1 MRDGCYSSLVPSV
14 PLGGQLD
21 GRWPRPHDAPVW
33 ERSVVGVVWH
43 PERMPDEPQHEY
55 DLAVSFAGEQRDYVR
70 GVVRGLGDDVGVF
83 YDEDERARLL
93 GENLVDLLT
102 DVYQNKARYVAMF
115 VSQAYAEKM
124 WTRVERQSAMARA
137 AQQRTAY
144 ILPIRMDDTELPGL
158 LPTVGYLDARIE
170 GLDGVISV
178 LREKLGNERVSASY
192 SGRVPET
199 QADIDLLLAI
209 RPHWWEYWLYA
220 GALRV
225 GLDALEGK
233 YRDYE
238 MGFAPQTGET
248 HFGRD
253 AFEFLR
259 AVPVRALNLLSNFN
273 AIFHSDV
280 QSRAFG
286 EPGQPGDADRILHLA
301 QRFLDVYESFLDE
314 AARIRGTALPGEFED
329 AQRAAAEYGANAVRQ
344 IREFIAECIES
355 VNSLPELAEGHS
367 EDGEPL
373 TLTLVIELTVDDEV
387 SARFIEGIQ
396 KGVEEVL
403 RDE

>member
-1 MRDGCYSSLVPSV
+1 
-14 PLGGQLD
+14 
-21 GRWPRPHDAPVW
+21 
-33 ERSVVGVVWH
+33 
-43 PERMPDEPQHEY
+43 
-55 DLAVSFAGEQRDYVR
+55 
-70 GVVRGLGDDVGVF
+70 
-83 YDEDERARLL
+83 
-93 GENLVDLLT
+93 
-102 DVYQNKARYVAMF
+102 
-115 VSQAYAEKM
+115 
-124 WTRVERQSAMARA
+124 MARA
-137 AQQRTAY
+137 ARQRTAY
-144 ILPIRMDDTELPGL
+144 ILPIRMDDTQLPGL

-178 LREKLGNERVSASY
+178 LRQKLGNERVSAIY

-209 RPHWWEYWLYA
+209 RPGWWEYWLYA

-238 MGFAPQTGET
+238 MGFAQQTGDT

-259 AVPVRALNLLSNFN
+259 TVPARALNVLTNFN
-273 AIFHSDV
+273 AVFHSDV

-314 AARIRGTALPGEFED
+314 AARIRGTALPDEFQD
-329 AQRAAAEYGANAVRQ
+329 AQQAAAAYGANGVRQ
-344 IREFIAECIES
+344 IREFIAECVETM
-355 VNSLPELAEGHS
+355 NSLPELADGRS
-367 EDGEPL
+367 EDDEPL
-373 TLTLVIELTVDDEV
+373 TLTLVIELTVDEEV
-387 SARFIEGIQ
+387 AARFTEGI
-396 KGVEEVL
+396 KRGVEEIL
-403 RDE
+403 RNE